1 DDKPNS
7 LQALLNGIKILSSRY
22 ILDNERLLHFTEKS
36 FHIST
41 YRPTIDTI
49 INHLYQELKEDY
61 NVIINYEQTSYD
73 KLATPSFVGR
83 AHLNHIYL
91 GGFFTTKIYL
101 INIRVVNPSSTE
113 TEKKAIN
120 NIKERI
126 KSLVE
131 KSKRL
136 KAIIDI
142 SPSNP
147 E

>member
-1 DDKPNS
+1 
-7 LQALLNGIKILSSRY
+7 
-22 ILDNERLLHFTEKS
+22 
-36 FHIST
+36 
-41 YRPTIDTI
+41 
-49 INHLYQELKEDY
+49 DY

-147 E
+147 EKSRKKYNNYLGDYVLKSRESLQYNC